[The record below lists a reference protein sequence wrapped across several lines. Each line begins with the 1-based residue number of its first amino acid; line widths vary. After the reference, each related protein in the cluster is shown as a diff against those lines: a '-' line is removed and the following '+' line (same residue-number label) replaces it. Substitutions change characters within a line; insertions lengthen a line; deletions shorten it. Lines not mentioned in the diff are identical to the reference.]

1 MKTPIELFY
10 FYKIEHPDSFKRVL
24 RSKKILSLITSA
36 ATLIGPAEYQPL
48 AYLNL
53 AFSQRGLKALGI
65 KDDLGDK
72 FFAKGQRADAA
83 SLGDNFADWESA
95 WTTEDGVDGV
105 FLIGSDEHRH
115 VQGLLKTLKAS
126 FGSCMKEVT
135 QVDGAARPG
144 DEAGHERE
152 CFVSCCSVPSLVLPH
167 FWTVLPVLICRGYDP
182 SSAIHDWAHLT

>member
-1 MKTPIELFY
+1 MKTSIELFY
-10 FYKIEHPDSFKRVL
+10 FYKIEHVDSFKRVL

-65 KDDLGDK
+65 KDDLGDA
-72 FFAKGQRADAA
+72 FFTKGQRADAA
-83 SLGDNFADWESA
+83 SLGDNFADWEPA
-95 WTTEDGVDGV
+95 WTTEDGIHGV

-115 VQGLLKTLKAS
+115 VQALLKTIKMA
-126 FGSCMKEVT
+126 FGSSIQEVT

-152 CFVSCCSVPSLVLPH
+152 CFVS
-167 FWTVLPVLICRGYDP
+167 
-182 SSAIHDWAHLT
+182 